1 MSDLHAR
8 VQKELSEK
16 KPPAA
21 KKRDS
26 KILPF
31 LIIMIVVFGLMFA
44 FLHYSS
50 QNVEPAGTPSA
61 SQPAAK

>member
-8 VQKELSEK
+8 VQKELREK
-16 KPPAA
+16 QPPAA
-21 KKRDS
+21 KKRDT

-31 LIIMIVVFGLMFA
+31 LLIMVVVFGLMFA

-50 QNVEPAGTPSA
+50 QNVGPVETPSA
-61 SQPAAK
+61 DRPSAK